1 MSLSWPRVAG
11 WFAGSLALTWLALL
25 LTMGLASLHQP
36 AVAHLL
42 ASGGWVPW
50 QAVDWLRLHPAEGQL
65 GEVLAAA
72 GAAWLGWIMF
82 RGGARASSADLT
94 HVFSRAET
102 AYGSGRWRTDREL
115 TPALTRWPVPKVAPV
130 TAPPGIVTG
139 WRGRDSVLLT
149 MDQHGV
155 LVGVP
160 GAGKTRR
167 IILPTLGCLGAAGES
182 LVISDPKGELY
193 GYTAAWLRERG
204 YHVLRLDF
212 RNPSQS
218 ARWNPLAPIQAA
230 LAAGQTAT
238 ASRAAWQLGHALVGK
253 GPTNEALW
261 SQTAESLIA
270 ALALAT
276 ATTADA
282 PAQHLHSAYRMLLS
296 LGDDL
301 DAFFDTFDDR
311 HIARE
316 AYRTVQS
323 AKEETR
329 SSIHLTTTA
338 TLRLFS
344 DPNIAWLTAAHDPG
358 WPMGHSAAEVLAA
371 AAAGP
376 VAVFLVIPDEDSTLY
391 PLATLALS
399 QLISSL
405 VDASAQAPAGR
416 LPRRVNFI
424 LDEFGNLPALP
435 DFDKAINVGRGRGL
449 RFLLS
454 VQSWPQ
460 FKAVYGDAGSVI
472 ANGCAVAIYLGSSDI
487 ATAQEFSQRCGSATV
502 QTETRHKNASSTASV
517 GRSLLTPDELL
528 RWPTGRALVLQLG
541 QLPLALDLP
550 DLTRWPWPF
559 TLAAPDPP
567 RDLTPETDALPVYPP
582 AHDEAWGVAP
592 LDADWEP

>member
-11 WFAGSLALTWLALL
+11 WFAGSLGLAWLAML

-36 AVAHLL
+36 AVASLL
-42 ASGGWVPW
+42 AAGGWAPW
-50 QAVDWLRLHPAEGQL
+50 QVVGWLRLHPAESQL
-65 GEVLAAA
+65 GKVLAAA
-72 GAAWLGWIMF
+72 AAVWLGWTLF
-82 RGGARASSADLT
+82 RGGGHAARSDLT
-94 HVFSRAET
+94 QVFSRPDSAH
-102 AYGSGRWRTDREL
+102 GSGRWRSDREL
-115 TPALTRWPVPKVAPV
+115 APALSLWTLPKVVPT
-130 TAPPGIVTG
+130 TAPPGIVMG
-139 WRGRDSVLLT
+139 WRGRHVVLLT
-149 MDQHGV
+149 VDQHVV

-167 IILPTLGCLGAAGES
+167 VILPTIGCLGAARES
-182 LVISDPKGELY
+182 LIISDPKGELY
-193 GYTAAWLRERG
+193 GFTAAWLREQG
-204 YHVLRLDF
+204 YQVLRLDF
-212 RNPSQS
+212 RDPSRS

-261 SQTAESLIA
+261 SQTSEALIA
-270 ALALAT
+270 ALALAIT
-276 ATTADA
+276 DTADS
-282 PAQHLHSAYRMLLS
+282 PAQHLHSAYRLLLE
-296 LGDDL
+296 LGENL
-301 DAFFDTFDDR
+301 DPFFTSFDDR
-311 HIARE
+311 HVARE

-344 DPNIAWLTAAHDPG
+344 DPNIAWLTGAHDPA
-358 WPMGHSAAEVLAA
+358 WPMGRSAADVLAA
-371 AAAGP
+371 AEAGP
-376 VAVFLVIPDEDSTLY
+376 MAVFLVIPDEDSTLY

-399 QLISSL
+399 QLVSSL
-405 VDASAQAPAGR
+405 VDASAQAPGGR

-449 RFLLS
+449 RFLLA

-460 FKAVYGDAGSVI
+460 FQAVYGEAGSVI
-472 ANGCAVAIYLGSSDI
+472 ANGCAVALYLGSSDM

-502 QTETRHKNASSTASV
+502 QTETHPTNTARAASV
-517 GRSLLTPDELL
+517 GRSLLTADELL

-541 QLPLALDLP
+541 QHPLALDLP

-559 TLAAPDPP
+559 TLAAPEVP
-567 RDLTPETDALPVYPP
+567 RDLTAETTALAVFPPVNDAAY
-582 AHDEAWGVAP
+582 DVAP
-592 LDADWEP
+592 LDASWEP